1 MREGPPA
8 ATAGVRSNRAAGTI
22 VVSLGSARDASFGP
36 NQQKEGTPMHGK
48 KVALVTGANK
58 GIGFEISRQLGRRGF
73 TVVLAARDA
82 RKVADAAARLKG
94 EGLDAHGVVL
104 DVTNPSTAAAA
115 ARWLDERFGRLDVL
129 VNNAGV
135 AYEFAAGTKPSQLT
149 METLKATYE
158 TNFFGV
164 FAVTQHLLPLL
175 RKSAPSRIINQSST
189 LGSLGALSDPQTPY
203 YGVNQLAYNSSKSAL
218 NGLTLAFAKELAGD
232 RVSVNS
238 VCPGWVKTDMGSD
251 AAPRTV
257 EQGAAIA
264 VKLATMDDPPTGKF
278 LDDGGEV
285 RW

>member
-1 MREGPPA
+1 
-8 ATAGVRSNRAAGTI
+8 
-22 VVSLGSARDASFGP
+22 
-36 NQQKEGTPMHGK
+36 MHAK

-58 GIGFEISRQLGRRGF
+58 GIGFEICRQLGKHGF
-73 TVVLAARDA
+73 TVVLAARDE
-82 RKVADAAARLKG
+82 RKGTDAAARLKG
-94 EGLDAHGVVL
+94 EGLDVHSLVL
-104 DVTNPSTAAAA
+104 DVTNPASAEAA
-115 ARWLDERFGRLDVL
+115 ARWLDERFGRIDVL

-135 AYEFAAGTKPSQLT
+135 GFEFAAGTKPSQLK
-149 METLKATYE
+149 METLRATYE

-175 RKSAPSRIINQSST
+175 RKSAPARIINQSST
-189 LGSLGALSDPQTPY
+189 LGSLGMSSDSKSST
-203 YGVNQLAYNSSKSAL
+203 YGTNVLAYNSSKTAL
-218 NGLTLAFAKELAGD
+218 NALTLAFAKELAGD

-238 VCPGWVKTDMGSD
+238 VCPGWVKTDMGTD

-278 LDDGGEV
+278 LDDKGEI

>member
-1 MREGPPA
+1 M
-8 ATAGVRSNRAAGTI
+8 
-22 VVSLGSARDASFGP
+22 D
-36 NQQKEGTPMHGK
+36 GK

-82 RKVADAAARLKG
+82 KKVADAAARLQT

-104 DVTNPSTAAAA
+104 DVANPTSAQAAAE
-115 ARWLDERFGRLDVL
+115 WLDQHYGRLDVL

-135 AYEFAAGTKPSQLT
+135 GFEFAAGTKPSQLK
-149 METLKATYE
+149 METLKATYD
-158 TNFFGV
+158 TNFFGA
-164 FAVTQHLLPLL
+164 FAVIQHMLPLL
-175 RKSAPSRIINQSST
+175 RKSASPRIINQSST
-189 LGSLGALSDPQTPY
+189 LGSLSSLSDPQSPT
-203 YGVNQLAYNSSKSAL
+203 YGINLLAYNSSKTAL
-218 NGLTLAFAKELAGD
+218 NGLTLAFAKELVGEH
-232 RVSVNS
+232 VSVNS
-238 VCPGWVKTDMGSD
+238 VCPGWVKSDMGTD

-278 LDDGGEV
+278 LDDGGEI